1 MRGSAKEGTA
11 DEMSMSTAAVSH
23 QTHWSRNRRV
33 QVGCPSRGWDR
44 GRRTRREVCWGPIFS
59 GRPRSWEGPAAPPSN
74 LPCRGQLSRSWE
86 PSTAASWRLQPSLN
100 GWINW
105 PPPPPASSHSR
116 RWLARVPPPPPPP
129 SDLGPPEAN
138 LKGTRTGEGERPP
151 ASRGREA
158 VQLPKHSAQALNAD
172 PDARGGLCL
181 PPSCS

>member
-1 MRGSAKEGTA
+1 MNRRERESRCVRGSAKEGTA

-116 RWLARVPPPPPPP
+116 RWLARVPPPLP
-129 SDLGPPEAN
+129 SQRPRAARGKPE
-138 LKGTRTGEGERPP
+138 GDPDGG
-151 ASRGREA
+151 GRET
-158 VQLPKHSAQALNAD
+158 PSESREGGSAAAQTLGSGAK
-172 PDARGGLCL
+172 R
-181 PPSCS
+181 